1 MWNAGMQMLNPGM
14 YMNWMTAPLNPANMN
29 LMMAPLNP
37 NMYTGWA
44 NMAVDPKTY
53 GTWGSF
59 MNPATYGNMA
69 NPFAAFIPAAPVAA
83 PAAK

>member
-1 MWNAGMQMLNPGM
+1 
-14 YMNWMTAPLNPANMN
+14 MN

-59 MNPATYGNMA
+59 MNPATYGNLA
-69 NPFAAFIPAAPVAA
+69 NPFAAFVPAAPAA